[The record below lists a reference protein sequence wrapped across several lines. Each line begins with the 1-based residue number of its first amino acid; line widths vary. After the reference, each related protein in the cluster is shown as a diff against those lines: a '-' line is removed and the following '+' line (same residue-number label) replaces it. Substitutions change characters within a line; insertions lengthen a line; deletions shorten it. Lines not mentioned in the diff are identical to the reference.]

1 MDVQTRHNISR
12 TDEERLLLLRANRK
26 SYMPCRLAQ
35 QCDPDWLFHALRA
48 IAAVAELVDHLI

>member
-26 SYMPCRLAQ
+26 LYTPRRLAQ
-35 QCDPDWLFHALRA
+35 QCNIEWLFQALRT
-48 IAAVAELVDHLI
+48 IAVVAELVDHLI